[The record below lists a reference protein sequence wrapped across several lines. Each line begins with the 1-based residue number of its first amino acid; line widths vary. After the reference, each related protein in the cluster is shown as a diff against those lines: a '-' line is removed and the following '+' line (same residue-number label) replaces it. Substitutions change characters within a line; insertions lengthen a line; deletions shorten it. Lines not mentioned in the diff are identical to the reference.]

1 MDNTNHSNR
10 LHWIWVAD
18 HTDTSGNL
26 FGGCLTAPCC
36 IAMAGGTCLRCF
48 AGALLPLVGPPL
60 YASLGL
66 RWENSTL
73 GFISLIFMP
82 VPLSLMKYGER
93 LRKNSR
99 LNQDTEG
106 EREVVSAPDQVY
118 PKEN

>member
-1 MDNTNHSNR
+1 VDAYPHHAAS
-10 LHWIWVAD
+10 
-18 HTDTSGNL
+18 
-26 FGGCLTAPCC
+26 
-36 IAMAGGTCLRCF
+36 AMTGGTCLRCF

-66 RWENSTL
+66 GWENSTL

-99 LNQDTEG
+99 LNQDMEG
-106 EREVVSAPDQVY
+106 EREVASAPDQVY